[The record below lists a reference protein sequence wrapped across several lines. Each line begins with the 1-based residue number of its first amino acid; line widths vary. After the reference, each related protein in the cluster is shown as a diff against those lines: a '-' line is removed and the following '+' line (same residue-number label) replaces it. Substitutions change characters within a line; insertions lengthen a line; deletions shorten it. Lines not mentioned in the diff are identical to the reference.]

1 MAEPERYGKWE
12 VIKSIS
18 RGGQGQV
25 YLVRDASGVPNT
37 GEQWKTFKRAIETL
51 NAGLEDLHY
60 EQAASE
66 LAQSTTNHFLGAVG
80 LGPMCG

>member
-37 GEQWKTFKRAIETL
+37 GEQWKTFKRAIETMR
-51 NAGLEDLHY
+51 
-60 EQAASE
+60 S
-66 LAQSTTNHFLGAVG
+66 
-80 LGPMCG
+80 